1 MGLSRLLVSMMM
13 VMMVMMMMPCVLV
26 VFNMAVDLVAVFA
39 RCLQLHG
46 DVPDAVFPQFLTH
59 RLLDGVPV
67 VTIG

>member
-13 VMMVMMMMPCVLV
+13 VMMVMMPCVLV
-26 VFNMAVDLVAVFA
+26 VFNIAVDLVAVFA

-46 DVPDAVFPQFLTH
+46 DVPDAVFPQFLTY